1 MFYGLGT
8 ACREVFGTVKGVEFG
23 LLSKKSFD
31 TYGPTFTANS
41 KPGAP
46 THRRAAHFQARR
58 LRISYHSISISH
70 STAVCLTPAHSDVLI
85 WARDYRR
92 VK

>member
-31 TYGPTFTANS
+31 TYGPTFMLIQS
-41 KPGAP
+41 
-46 THRRAAHFQARR
+46 RARR
-58 LRISYHSISISH
+58 PIGALRIFKRDACAS
-70 STAVCLTPAHSDVLI
+70 LTIPFQFHTRLQCA
-85 WARDYRR
+85 
-92 VK
+92 

>member
-31 TYGPTFTANS
+31 TYGPTFNRFQTGRAKTA
-41 KPGAP
+41 
-46 THRRAAHFQARR
+46 ARPEHP
-58 LRISYHSISISH
+58 LR
-70 STAVCLTPAHSDVLI
+70 LTPQYFNVLI
-85 WARDYRR
+85 WSREINH
-92 VK
+92 KK